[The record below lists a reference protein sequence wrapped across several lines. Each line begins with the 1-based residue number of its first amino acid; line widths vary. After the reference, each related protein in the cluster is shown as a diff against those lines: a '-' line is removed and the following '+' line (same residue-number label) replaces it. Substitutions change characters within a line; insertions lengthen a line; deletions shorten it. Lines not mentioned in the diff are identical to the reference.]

1 MTIFHYKIV
10 RMQNI
15 PNFVSVIGMTGELF
29 HNRKYQRVPLSLIRI
44 EHLRINHLLEV
55 NVIFSHDHCVI
66 LSVCDSPILNC
77 QLFSCFLLLQDEH
90 THAHL
95 CDQFKARSVRRS
107 YVSLTCGVPSLTS
120 GRIEIPIGR
129 DPRDRKRMA
138 AIPNGTAT
146 SRARAAASRY
156 KCPLRPPCFVT
167 NFKKINMSGETIH
180 LHHYHSFQ

>member
-1 MTIFHYKIV
+1 M
-10 RMQNI
+10 
-15 PNFVSVIGMTGELF
+15 
-29 HNRKYQRVPLSLIRI
+29 
-44 EHLRINHLLEV
+44 
-55 NVIFSHDHCVI
+55 
-66 LSVCDSPILNC
+66 
-77 QLFSCFLLLQDEH
+77 FSCFILLQDEH

-107 YVSLTCGVPSLTS
+107 YVSLTCGVPSLIS

-156 KCPLRPPCFVT
+156 KCPLRLPCVVT
-167 NFKKINMSGETIH
+167 YSEKALMSGEIITYIIITLFSSIETIMS
-180 LHHYHSFQ
+180 LLTNRYRSVINVVLSMKQFKQENFVLTMALDLGGEVDKCLCAS

>member
-1 MTIFHYKIV
+1 MIILLSCQYVTLVYEIV
-10 RMQNI
+10 R
-15 PNFVSVIGMTGELF
+15 
-29 HNRKYQRVPLSLIRI
+29 
-44 EHLRINHLLEV
+44 
-55 NVIFSHDHCVI
+55 
-66 LSVCDSPILNC
+66 
-77 QLFSCFLLLQDEH
+77 CFLLLQDEH

-156 KCPLRPPCFVT
+156 KCPLSLTCFVT
-167 NFKKINMSGETIH
+167 NPKKTFMAWEAIIYITITFVLKQEQTGQFLSVKQFKQENFVLTMVLDLGGQVDKCLCAS
-180 LHHYHSFQ
+180 

>member
-1 MTIFHYKIV
+1 M
-10 RMQNI
+10 
-15 PNFVSVIGMTGELF
+15 
-29 HNRKYQRVPLSLIRI
+29 
-44 EHLRINHLLEV
+44 
-55 NVIFSHDHCVI
+55 
-66 LSVCDSPILNC
+66 
-77 QLFSCFLLLQDEH
+77 FSCFLLLQDEH

-156 KCPLRPPCFVT
+156 KCPLSPPCFVM
-167 NFKKINMSGETIH
+167 NFKKINMSGETITYIIITLFNSIETRTSLLTH
-180 LHHYHSFQ
+180 RYRSVVDFDLSMKQNKQENFVLTMALDLGREVDKCLCAS